1 MVPLIGVVPAPKET
15 LIRLSISTE
24 SSIHVVDKGSQTTN
38 ETIVTINENS
48 PTVQHAQKNT
58 NTQTATNN
66 DQDMITTEKI
76 F

>member
-48 PTVQHAQKNT
+48 PHS
-58 NTQTATNN
+58 ATCTKEHKHT
-66 DQDMITTEKI
+66 DRH
-76 F
+76 